1 MDFIFI
7 RELRLPARVGLYKYE
22 KAAPQTVELDIE
34 MALPGPRVF
43 TSHKV
48 ADTINYATVV
58 ERLKVLLA
66 SEHFGLVE
74 VLADHIARTLMDEF
88 GAPRVKVSIT
98 KPGVL
103 RESRKVGVCVERG
116 RDPA

>member
-1 MDFIFI
+1 MDSIFI

-34 MALPGPRVF
+34 MGLSGPAVF

-48 ADTINYATVV
+48 GDTINYATVI
-58 ERLKVLLA
+58 ERLKVLLV

-74 VLADHIARTLMDEF
+74 VLADRVATAILDEF
-88 GAPRVKVSIT
+88 KAARVRVCIT
-98 KPGVL
+98 KLGVL
-103 RESRKVGVCVERG
+103 REAKRVGVCVERS
-116 RDPA
+116 RV